1 MIAYR
6 HFLWIA
12 ALLGGM
18 TLSLPQADPSPSH
31 GIART
36 FLQRE
41 ALTLVDREVV
51 QVRVDFEEGATAAL
65 HRHPGD
71 EIVYSLEGR
80 LEYRLAGRAPVV
92 LKTGQVLF
100 IPAET
105 DHEVASVGPGPAAE
119 LATYVVPKGR
129 QLLVPTGA
137 P

>member
-1 MIAYR
+1 MIADR
-6 HFLWIA
+6 NSLWTA
-12 ALLGGM
+12 VLLGGI
-18 TLSLPQADPSPSH
+18 TLALPQADPSPSQ

-41 ALTLVDREVV
+41 ALTRIDREVV
-51 QVRVDFEEGATAAL
+51 QVRVDFEGGATAAL

-80 LEYRLAGRAPVV
+80 LVYRLAGRAPV
-92 LKTGQVLF
+92 LLEAGQVLF

-105 DHEVASVGPGPAAE
+105 DHEVSNVGPGRAAE
-119 LATYVVPKGR
+119 LATYIVPKGS